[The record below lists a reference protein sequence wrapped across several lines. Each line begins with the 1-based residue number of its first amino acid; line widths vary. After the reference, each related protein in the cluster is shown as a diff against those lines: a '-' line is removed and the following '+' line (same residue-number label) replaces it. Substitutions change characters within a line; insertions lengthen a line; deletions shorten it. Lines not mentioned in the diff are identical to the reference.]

1 MAEPES
7 TTVLTGI
14 EPTLT
19 ALKGLDKD
27 AVKRFN
33 AVLNAVLTDAERAAR
48 GFVKAE
54 PPMSGWKTRDP
65 LKPQKS
71 TRGGA
76 GFPAY
81 NQGVIVQ
88 GIRKSKAEGKPRR
101 GDYTTSAGALIN
113 ESAAGAI
120 IEVAGKKSG
129 GTGSGIQFIR
139 NLTDEIRNPSRLI
152 WQAVDAQK
160 RTAEIK
166 VLKAL
171 DEAKATLQ
179 KHLDRERD

>member
-1 MAEPES
+1 MANQETEIIL
-7 TTVLTGI
+7 VGI
-14 EPTLT
+14 EPTLS
-19 ALKGLDKD
+19 ALKQLDKD
-27 AVKRFN
+27 AVKKFN
-33 AVLNAVLTDAERAAR
+33 KVINDVLADAERTAR
-48 GFVKAE
+48 GFVKSD

-65 LKPQKS
+65 LSPKKS

-76 GFPAY
+76 GWPAY
-81 NQGVIVQ
+81 NQGVIQQ
-88 GIRKSKAEGKPRR
+88 GIRKTKSQGKVR

-120 IEVAGKKSG
+120 IEVAGRKSS
-129 GTGSGIQFIR
+129 GTGTGIQFIR

-152 WQAVDAQK
+152 WQAVDAK
-160 RTAEIK
+160 KKTAEIK

-179 KHLDRERD
+179 RHLDREAA